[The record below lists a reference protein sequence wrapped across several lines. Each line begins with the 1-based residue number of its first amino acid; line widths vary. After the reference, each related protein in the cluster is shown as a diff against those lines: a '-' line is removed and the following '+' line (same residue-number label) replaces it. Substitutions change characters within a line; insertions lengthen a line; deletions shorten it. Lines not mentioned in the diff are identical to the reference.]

1 MTRTLASLLAALP
14 EAALR
19 EAHAFWC
26 GGKSAPDSPEGLV
39 RALCAAMGDPEVVA
53 ARRRELG
60 KKLSDLLDQFLS
72 APGFVRTEAELRRA
86 PPFER
91 MGAAEV
97 EAAVEALDRRGIVLP
112 VLGRS
117 WRNYGERAFAV
128 PLPLGEILVEIRR
141 REVCGVDELLTLRGH
156 LRMRIRG
163 PRARIDWRGLAGEA
177 GVASRLDSL
186 PEDLRRLVL
195 EATLLAGGVL
205 PRSLFERLDLGI
217 ERFEPDRWKAPLERA
232 RLGTVSPLDLSRY
245 GISLAEPTLLVFPE
259 VVVSILRR
267 RAREEPPSVEREATC
282 GPDFASN
289 LSRLLGSLV
298 EGNVRFT
305 AQGSV
310 FRTTERRLAG
320 GLIPMPTR
328 EASGEEVFEVALR
341 FALGR
346 RLVDRT
352 GERTFTLS
360 PAGLAFGALPLLEKV
375 RRILEGF
382 VEERGLAGEF
392 LHQARLRRLL
402 LRMLRR
408 LTPGRWVEAMFL
420 PFVAR
425 NAYLTRLDRLGVEE
439 ALTSRAPAPTAV
451 EDPQRLAWNL
461 FAWVRRRLHLLGLVD
476 LGYDAASRPVALRL
490 TPFGSRLLRPGR
502 LPSGGERLLVNPDF
516 EVALFPGAGDPYD
529 TVHALD
535 RFCERI
541 HSDPIFRFRITEAS
555 VRLGRAEGMSTEA
568 MVEALQ
574 GPVPQNVLFSI
585 RAWAARAGVVRLES
599 ATLVRSEEPGVLD
612 RFLEDPRVRE
622 RLIERISPTSAL
634 LRESPD
640 ARGMRARARDL
651 GLRVEPA

>member
-1 MTRTLASLLAALP
+1 
-14 EAALR
+14 
-19 EAHAFWC
+19 
-26 GGKSAPDSPEGLV
+26 
-39 RALCAAMGDPEVVA
+39 
-53 ARRRELG
+53 
-60 KKLSDLLDQFLS
+60 
-72 APGFVRTEAELRRA
+72 
-86 PPFER
+86 
-91 MGAAEV
+91 
-97 EAAVEALDRRGIVLP
+97 
-112 VLGRS
+112 
-117 WRNYGERAFAV
+117 
-128 PLPLGEILVEIRR
+128 
-141 REVCGVDELLTLRGH
+141 
-156 LRMRIRG
+156 
-163 PRARIDWRGLAGEA
+163 
-177 GVASRLDSL
+177 
-186 PEDLRRLVL
+186 
-195 EATLLAGGVL
+195 
-205 PRSLFERLDLGI
+205 LFERLDLGLD
-217 ERFEPDRWKAPLERA
+217 RFEPDRWRAPLERA
-232 RLGTVSPLDLSRY
+232 RLGTLAALDFSRY
-245 GISLAEPTLLVFPE
+245 GIGLAEPTLLVFPE

-267 RAREEPPSVEREATC
+267 LAREDPPVVEREATC
-282 GPDFASN
+282 GADFASN

-320 GLIPMPTR
+320 GLIPMRTR
-328 EASGEEVFEVALR
+328 EATGGEVFELAMR
-341 FALGR
+341 FALAR

-352 GERTFTLS
+352 GERTFVLS
-360 PAGLAFGALPLLEKV
+360 SAGLAFGALPLPEKV

-382 VEERGLAGEF
+382 LDERGLAGEF
-392 LHQARLRRLL
+392 LHQGRLRRLF
-402 LRMLRR
+402 LRLLRR
-408 LTPGRWVEAMFL
+408 LPPGRWVEAMFL

-425 NAYLTRLDRLGVEE
+425 NAYLVRLDRLGVEE
-439 ALTSRAPAPTAV
+439 AFSSRAPAPTAV

-476 LGYDAASRPVALRL
+476 LGYDASSRPVALRL

-502 LPSGGERLLVNPDF
+502 LPAGGERLLVNPDF
-516 EVALFPGAGDPYD
+516 EVALFPGTGDPYD
-529 TVHALD
+529 LVHALD
-535 RFCERI
+535 RFCERT

-568 MVEALQ
+568 MVLALK
-574 GPVPQNVLFSI
+574 GESPVPQNVLFSI